1 MFKNVNFKVLSGK
14 ICNALKNEQ
23 IRAASREK
31 LIQNKNAMVGISCLI
46 TSSKWLVATEGEGF
60 GQTEVENWIEKLFFA
75 SNFAHFKILVKVLSL
90 WFVLPPKC

>member
-46 TSSKWLVATEGEGF
+46 TGSKWLVA
-60 GQTEVENWIEKLFFA
+60 KL
-75 SNFAHFKILVKVLSL
+75 K
-90 WFVLPPKC
+90 